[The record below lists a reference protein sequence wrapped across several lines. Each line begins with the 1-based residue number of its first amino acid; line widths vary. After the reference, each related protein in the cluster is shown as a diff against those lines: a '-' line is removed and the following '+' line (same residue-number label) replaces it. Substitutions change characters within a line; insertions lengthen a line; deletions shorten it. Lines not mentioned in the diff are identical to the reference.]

1 MFAIIEFSQQEK
13 ANTQPMCLELSSGC
27 VTFLMQVGHELA
39 CDTDDFEVFTNDSIF
54 VIVSDEKIMI
64 MMGRV
69 QETYRIMQYW

>member
-1 MFAIIEFSQQEK
+1 
-13 ANTQPMCLELSSGC
+13 
-27 VTFLMQVGHELA
+27 MQVGHELA

>member
-1 MFAIIEFSQQEK
+1 
-13 ANTQPMCLELSSGC
+13 
-27 VTFLMQVGHELA
+27 MQVGSALA

-54 VIVSDEKIMI
+54 VIVLDEKIMM